1 MPPRIIRNSDRLRAS
16 DRTMITT
23 QTSISLAKSLRLD
36 WHCRHRQRKP
46 REGQTVQSKT
56 PWANRGGTRTDS
68 GLDIETNHSVS
79 GRGRSFC
86 LTSLFIEL
94 IDQVLSP
101 SNRKNVEEATLS
113 TLDACVDR
121 TGLPF
126 SGHSPL
132 GLISGGDP
140 GPAPKTSNEVIS
152 TQQCRLVLTVGQS

>member
-94 IDQVLSP
+94 ID
-101 SNRKNVEEATLS
+101 RI
-113 TLDACVDR
+113 LDV
-121 TGLPF
+121 
-126 SGHSPL
+126 SGHFAHSEQYVRVLRAGSLRKSHQQENRDGYNSRVQRYGQALMPL
-132 GLISGGDP
+132 WFGWDQ
-140 GPAPKTSNEVIS
+140 A
-152 TQQCRLVLTVGQS
+152 RRR